1 MKANEFVRA
10 IGLSDARRVL
20 SGNDGARYFGCTI
33 EMAKYWVSSSN
44 EYHISEIFFPNMS
57 NQFALNLDE
66 LKRLIESHEL
76 VEKMGR
82 LEKSKAIL
90 NRSPSNAESYQDGY
104 YFRTKPEFLFH
115 NGFHHW
121 NMTTNNGQW
130 FKDLGFNPVLIVD
143 LKQAIADVESCQ

>member
-1 MKANEFVRA
+1 MKVNEF
-10 IGLSDARRVL
+10 I
-20 SGNDGARYFGCTI
+20 
-33 EMAKYWVSSSN
+33 K
-44 EYHISEIFFPNMS
+44 EYG
-57 NQFALNLDE
+57 LDE
-66 LKRLIESHEL
+66 ARKFLEVPSYSIDQLMMLRSGLDTRELERLIESHEL
-76 VEKMGR
+76 VEKMGG

>member
-1 MKANEFVRA
+1 MKANEFIKKYGVDEA
-10 IGLSDARRVL
+10 KKYLQQNDQLDHVYM
-20 SGNDGARYFGCTI
+20 GNGFYIKD
-33 EMAKYWVSSSN
+33 
-44 EYHISEIFFPNMS
+44 
-57 NQFALNLDE
+57 
-66 LKRLIESHEL
+66 LKCLIELHVL
-76 VEKMGR
+76 VEKMGG